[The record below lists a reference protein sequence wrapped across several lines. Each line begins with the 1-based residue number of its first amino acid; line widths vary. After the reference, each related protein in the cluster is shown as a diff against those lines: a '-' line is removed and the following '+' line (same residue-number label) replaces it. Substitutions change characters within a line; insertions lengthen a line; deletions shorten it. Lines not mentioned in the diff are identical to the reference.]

1 MKKNLLSGIGF
12 VLFFLSLVI
21 NSSAIGYNADLG
33 TISSVNPIT
42 RSGSTSGMSN
52 VYGNGSPDYV
62 YRIYIPWAC
71 TLEVNTCG
79 CGWDSYLHVLDA
91 SDTRLAYDDDACG
104 SASSRISGL
113 SIPSA
118 GYYYIVVDGYSGSN
132 SGAYTLTIIATGGTT
147 TLNGGTI
154 SIGTSSVSPNSS
166 PGTFTSSAAAS
177 GGTGTYSY
185 QWQQSADNSTWTNIS
200 GQTAATYTVP
210 GLTTSTYYRRMV
222 TSGSYT
228 AYSNTV
234 LITVIPPTLSGGTIS
249 IGTSSVSPNS
259 SPGTFTSSAAA
270 SGGTGSYAYQW
281 QQSADNSTWTT
292 ISGQTAA
299 TYTVPG
305 LTAST
310 YYRRM
315 VTSGSYTA
323 YSNTVLITVTTAT
336 LSGGTISISSS
347 SVCSG
352 SSPGTIANSVSPS
365 GGTGSYTYQ
374 WYQSPDNSNWSVI
387 SGAGVLTF
395 PVPSLTS
402 TTYFRRL
409 TLSGT
414 LAAYS
419 NTVVITV
426 TSCGG
431 SVTSVNSMTGA
442 VTLGLSASAS
452 GTQRTIAITGG
463 TGAAIDVADNDNSP
477 TNEIQSLSVSGSTLS
492 ISGGNSVTLP
502 AATYPAAGLALST
515 GSGWGTSVTNN
526 SANWN
531 LAYSWGNHAGLYR
544 PISYVPAWSEVS
556 SKPTT
561 VSGYGITDAMTT
573 SHAAN
578 SITSTNIAAWN
589 AKQGALILTTNGTSG
604 AATLSGNT
612 LNIPQYSGGSG
623 GSSQWTTSSSN
634 IYYTAG
640 AVSIGTTSF
649 PSGYKLA
656 VAGKII
662 TDEVMV
668 KTATSWPD
676 YVFGADYRLRSLSE
690 TETFIQKN
698 GHLPE
703 VPDAAHVKENGVGL
717 SEMDQIL
724 LKKVEEMTLYII
736 QLEKRVK
743 DLEKNDGPISG
754 KQ

>member
-1 MKKNLLSGIGF
+1 MKKNLLSGIWF
-12 VLFFLSLVI
+12 VLFFLSLTF
-21 NSSAIGYNADLG
+21 NAFAISYNEHVG
-33 TISSVNPIT
+33 TLSPGNTIT
-42 RSGSTSGMSN
+42 RTGSTVGQSN
-52 VYGNGSPDYV
+52 VFGNGSPDYV
-62 YRIYIPWAC
+62 YMVYISAAC

-79 CGWDSYLHVLDA
+79 CGWDSYLWVLNS
-91 SDTRLAYDDDACG
+91 SDGQMAYNDDAC
-104 SASSRISGL
+104 SSNASQITGL

-118 GYYYIVVDGYSGSN
+118 GYYYIVVDGYSSNN
-132 SGAYTLTIIATGGTT
+132 SGAYTLTLI
-147 TLNGGTI
+147 
-154 SIGTSSVSPNSS
+154 
-166 PGTFTSSAAAS
+166 AS
-177 GGTGTYSY
+177 GGTT
-185 QWQQSADNSTWTNIS
+185 
-200 GQTAATYTVP
+200 
-210 GLTTSTYYRRMV
+210 
-222 TSGSYT
+222 
-228 AYSNTV
+228 
-234 LITVIPPTLSGGTIS
+234 TLSGGTIS
-249 IGTSSVSPNS
+249 IGTTSVSPNS
-259 SPGTFTSSAAA
+259 SPGSFTNSVSA
-270 SGGTGSYAYQW
+270 SGGTGSYSYQW
-281 QQSADNSTWTT
+281 QQSADSFTWTN
-292 ISGQTAA
+292 IGGQTAA
-299 TYTVPG
+299 YYTVPA

-323 YSNTVLITVTTAT
+323 YSNAIFITVIPPT

-395 PVPSLTS
+395 PVPNLTS

-452 GTQRTIAITGG
+452 GTQRTIGITGG
-463 TGAAIDVADNDNSP
+463 TGVTIDVADNDNSP

-502 AATYPAAGLALST
+502 TATYPAAGIALST
-515 GSGWGTSVTNN
+515 GSGWGSSVTNN

-589 AKQGALILTTNGTSG
+589 AKQGALTITTNGTSG

-623 GSSQWTTSSSN
+623 GSSQWTTNTNGSIQFTGGNVGIGNSTIQRNLSVFGTIN
-634 IYYTAG
+634 AKEVN
-640 AVSIGTTSF
+640 VSLTV
-649 PSGYKLA
+649 PA
-656 VAGKII
+656 
-662 TDEVMV
+662 
-668 KTATSWPD
+668 PD
-676 YVFGADYRLRSLSE
+676 YVFEKSYHLTSLVELETYLESHKHLPGIPSAKEMEVSGVNLSE
-690 TETFIQKN
+690 IN
-698 GHLPE
+698 ML
-703 VPDAAHVKENGVGL
+703 
-717 SEMDQIL
+717 L
-724 LKKVEEMTLYII
+724 LKKVEELTLYVIEQQKQI
-736 QLEKRVK
+736 EAL
-743 DLEKNDGPISG
+743 KN
-754 KQ
+754 K

>member
-1 MKKNLLSGIGF
+1 
-12 VLFFLSLVI
+12 
-21 NSSAIGYNADLG
+21 
-33 TISSVNPIT
+33 
-42 RSGSTSGMSN
+42 MSN

-118 GYYYIVVDGYSGSN
+118 GYYYIVVDGYSSSN

-154 SIGTSSVSPNSS
+154 SIGTSSVSSGSS
-166 PGTFTSSAAAS
+166 PGS
-177 GGTGTYSY
+177 
-185 QWQQSADNSTWTNIS
+185 
-200 GQTAATYTVP
+200 
-210 GLTTSTYYRRMV
+210 
-222 TSGSYT
+222 
-228 AYSNTV
+228 
-234 LITVIPPTLSGGTIS
+234 
-249 IGTSSVSPNS
+249 
-259 SPGTFTSSAAA
+259 FTSSAAA
-270 SGGTGSYAYQW
+270 SGGTGSYSYQW

-323 YSNTVLITVTTAT
+323 YSNTVLITVIPPT

-387 SGAGVLTF
+387 SGAGVLTY
-395 PVPSLTS
+395 PVPNLTS
-402 TTYFRRL
+402 TAYFRRL

-589 AKQGALILTTNGTSG
+589 AKQGALTLTTNGTSG

-623 GSSQWTTSSSN
+623 GSGQWTTSGSN

-640 AVSIGTTSF
+640 VVSIGTTSF

-676 YVFGADYRLRSLSE
+676 YVFGADYRLRPLSE

-743 DLEKNDGPISG
+743 DLEK
-754 KQ
+754 

>member
-1 MKKNLLSGIGF
+1 MKKNLLTGIGF
-12 VLFFLSLVI
+12 VLFFLFLTF
-21 NSSAIGYNADLG
+21 NGFAISYNEYVG
-33 TISSVNPIT
+33 TLSPGNTIT
-42 RSGSTSGMSN
+42 RSGSTVGRTN
-52 VYGNGSPDYV
+52 VFGNGSPDYV
-62 YRIYIPWAC
+62 YMVYIPSAC

-79 CGWDSYLHVLDA
+79 CGWDSYLWVLNS
-91 SDTRLAYDDDACG
+91 SDGQMAYNDDACG
-104 SASSRISGL
+104 STASQITGL

-118 GYYYIVVDGYSGSN
+118 GYYYIVVDGYSSSN
-132 SGAYTLTIIATGGTT
+132 SGAYTLTLIASGGTT
-147 TLNGGTI
+147 TLSGGTI
-154 SIGTSSVSPNSS
+154 SIGTTTVNSGNS
-166 PGTFTSSAAAS
+166 PGSFTNSTSAS
-177 GGTGTYSY
+177 GGTGSYSY
-185 QWQQSADNSTWTNIS
+185 QWQQSADNSAWSNIS
-200 GQTAATYTVP
+200 GQTAAYYTVP
-210 GLTTSTYYRRMV
+210 ALTTSTY
-222 TSGSYT
+222 
-228 AYSNTV
+228 
-234 LITVIPPTLSGGTIS
+234 
-249 IGTSSVSPNS
+249 
-259 SPGTFTSSAAA
+259 F
-270 SGGTGSYAYQW
+270 
-281 QQSADNSTWTT
+281 
-292 ISGQTAA
+292 
-299 TYTVPG
+299 
-305 LTAST
+305 
-310 YYRRM
+310 RRM

-336 LSGGTISISSS
+336 LSGGTISIGTT
-347 SVCSG
+347 SVSSG
-352 SSPGTIANSVSPS
+352 SSPGSFTSSAAAS
-365 GGTGSYTYQ
+365 GGTGSYSYQ
-374 WYQSPDNSNWSVI
+374 WQQSADNSTWTTI
-387 SGAGVLTF
+387 SGQTAATYTVPALTA
-395 PVPSLTS
+395 
-402 TTYFRRL
+402 TTYYRRMV
-409 TLSGT
+409 TSGSYT
-414 LAAYS
+414 AYS

-426 TSCGG
+426 TSSSG

-442 VTLGLSASAS
+442 VTLGLSASGT

-463 TGAAIDVADNDNSP
+463 TGVTIDVADNDNSS

-492 ISGGNSVTLP
+492 ILGGNSVTLP
-502 AATYPAAGLALST
+502 TATYPAAGIALST

-544 PISYVPAWSEVS
+544 PISYVPTWSEVS

-573 SHAAN
+573 SHVAN

-604 AATLSGNT
+604 TATLVGTT

-623 GSSQWTTSSSN
+623 GSSQWTTSGSN

-649 PSGYKLA
+649 PAGYKLA

-676 YVFGADYRLRSLSE
+676 YVFGADYRLRPLSE

-703 VPDAAHVKENGVGL
+703 VPNASEVKENGVGL

-743 DLEKNDGPISG
+743 ELEKNGGQLSN